1 MHKVS
6 LFGRYALFGIEN
18 EIHQICLMIWKQ
30 RNDKLRELP
39 EGTPFER
46 LLAVREVG
54 DWASFSSPLGHSEH
68 DPFLMKD
75 MDVAVEVLHRHL
87 QNNSEILVFGDYDV
101 DGTTSVAMMYEWLV
115 NLGAR
120 ASFYIPN
127 RYEEGYGFSITG
139 AQHAIDEKKQLIITL
154 DCGTKDGAR
163 IALCREHG
171 IDVIVCD
178 HHEPGDLPNANAVL
192 NPKRRDCSYPFAGLS
207 GCGVG
212 YKLICAYTMRHPHP
226 ESHPDTF
233 LDLVAIAA
241 GADIVPMLDENRTL
255 VAKGLYLMNRYLRPG
270 LAALLRK
277 SGTKRSTW
285 DVTDLVF
292 LLAPRINAAGRV
304 ASGNEAVKL
313 LIAQEVQEV
322 EDLAQQVEDFN
333 MSRRS
338 IDQDVSA
345 AALAKVESDNGHA
358 EAFVT
363 VVWDEEWL
371 KGVIGIVASRLIE
384 RYYRPTIVFTKSHDV
399 YAGSG
404 RSIEGID
411 LYLALEKCQ
420 ENIVQFGGHT
430 MAAGLTVLPEKIVAF
445 AQQFNAVVAEMLN
458 HKRPEP
464 TVYYDLPLSLSD
476 VDMTWIE
483 EMKKMAPFGPDNMAP
498 VFLFENVQHAY
509 APKKIGSDQK
519 HVKCTLK
526 QQGVF
531 GYVDAVGFG
540 MAKEWEIF
548 QSNSMDVLAAL
559 EINEYNGRRTPQLM
573 IKAVRAHA
581 T

>member
-1 MHKVS
+1 MR
-6 LFGRYALFGIEN
+6 LFACYAIFGIEV
-18 EIHQICLMIWKQ
+18 EIHQICHMIWKQ
-30 RNDKLRELP
+30 RQDKMQDLP
-39 EGTPFER
+39 KGTPFER
-46 LLAVREVG
+46 LLSVREVK
-54 DWASFSSPLGHSEH
+54 DWASFSSPLRHAEH

-75 MDVAVEVLHRHL
+75 MDVAVEVLHHHL
-87 QNNSEILVFGDYDV
+87 INHSEILVFGDYDV

-115 NLGAR
+115 QLGAK
-120 ASFYIPN
+120 ACFYIPN

-139 AQHAIDEKKQLIITL
+139 AQFAIEQKKKLIITL

-163 IALCREHG
+163 IAMCREQG

-192 NPKRRDCSYPFAGLS
+192 NPKRKDCSYPFSGLS

-212 YKLICAYTMRHPHP
+212 YKLICAYTNRHPNP
-226 ESHPDTF
+226 SSHPDTF

-255 VAKGLYLMNRYLRPG
+255 VAKGLHLMNRYLRPG

-345 AALAKVESDNGHA
+345 AAMAKVKADEKHA
-358 EAFVT
+358 DSFVT

-384 RYYRPTIVFTKSHDV
+384 RFYRPTIVFTKSHDV

-404 RSIEGID
+404 RSIEGVD

-430 MAAGLTVLPEKIVAF
+430 MAAGLTVLPEKLDDF
-445 AQQFNAVVAEMLN
+445 AKQFNEVVAEMLS
-458 HKRPEP
+458 HQRLEP
-464 TVYYDLPLSLSD
+464 TIYYDLQLSLSEIE
-476 VDMTWIE
+476 MGWIE

-498 VFLFENVQHAY
+498 VFLIENVQHAY
-509 APKKIGSDQK
+509 PPKKIGNDQK
-519 HVKCTLK
+519 HVKCTLR
-526 QQGVF
+526 QAHAF
-531 GYVDAVGFG
+531 GYMDAVGFG
-540 MAKEWEIF
+540 MAKEWDVF
-548 QSNSMDVLAAL
+548 QSSSMDILAAL
-559 EINEYNGRRTPQLM
+559 EINEYNGRRSPQLM
-573 IKAVRAHA
+573 IKAVRPHVS
-581 T
+581 

>member
-1 MHKVS
+1 
-6 LFGRYALFGIEN
+6 
-18 EIHQICLMIWKQ
+18 
-30 RNDKLRELP
+30 
-39 EGTPFER
+39 
-46 LLAVREVG
+46 
-54 DWASFSSPLGHSEH
+54 
-68 DPFLMKD
+68 
-75 MDVAVEVLHRHL
+75 
-87 QNNSEILVFGDYDV
+87 
-101 DGTTSVAMMYEWLV
+101 LV

-139 AQHAIDEKKQLIITL
+139 AQHAIDQKKQLIITL

-163 IALCREHG
+163 IAMCRENG

-178 HHEPGDLPNANAVL
+178 HHEPGELPNANAVL
-192 NPKRRDCSYPFAGLS
+192 NPKRRDCSYPFSGLS

-212 YKLICAYTMRHPHP
+212 YKLICAYTMRHPNS
-226 ESHPDTF
+226 ESHPETF

-255 VAKGLYLMNRYLRPG
+255 VAKGLHLMNRYLRPG

-404 RSIEGID
+404 RSIEGVD
-411 LYLALEKCQ
+411 LYKALERCQ

-430 MAAGLTVLPEKIVAF
+430 MAAGLTVLPEKIESF
-445 AQQFNAVVAEMLN
+445 SKQFNDVVSEMLD
-458 HKRPEP
+458 HQRSEP
-464 TVYYDLPLSLSD
+464 IVYFDLPLSLAE

-498 VFLFENVQHAY
+498 VFLFENVHHAY
-509 APKKIGSDQK
+509 PPKKIGSDQK

-526 QQGVF
+526 QPGAF
-531 GYVDAVGFG
+531 GYIDAVGFG
-540 MAKEWEIF
+540 MAKEWDVFE
-548 QSNSMDVLAAL
+548 SNSMDVLAAL
-559 EINEYNGRRTPQLM
+559 EINEYNGRRSPQLM
-573 IKAVRAHA
+573 IKAVRPHA
-581 T
+581 S